1 MHNSCEMSRNKCC
14 GSPESRR
21 AAVCHFTLILNS
33 GQGLLC
39 PNTNCNAPTIYNWY
53 SPCLLIKPWRKGTK
67 CGRKITSW
75 KLLWNSLNDKLF
87 SYTCEVIKCKDQ
99 KPGEKMGL
107 IQRSMRSRDPWDPEI
122 QRSMRSR
129 DQNRHQPVDPEQEI
143 DQWSHKR
150 EELHNLWR
158 KKSFC
163 KRNGKRS
170 VKYNKGSKPELI
182 IFLLQIQ

>member
-1 MHNSCEMSRNKCC
+1 MQVHNSCEMSRNKCC

-87 SYTCEVIKCKDQ
+87 SYICEVIKCKDQ

-107 IQRSMRSRDPWDPEI
+107 IHEI

-129 DQNRHQPVDPEQEI
+129 ARNWSMITQEGRAT
-143 DQWSHKR
+143 QFV
-150 EELHNLWR
+150 
-158 KKSFC
+158 KKFFFC
-163 KRNGKRS
+163 KRNGKGL
-170 VKYNKGSKPELI
+170 VKYNKVQNLN
-182 IFLLQIQ
+182 

>member
-99 KPGEKMGL
+99 KPGEKMGQ
-107 IQRSMRSRDPWDPEI
+107 IQRSRDQEI
-122 QRSMRSR
+122 QRSR

-150 EELHNLWR
+150 EELHILWR
-158 KKSFC
+158 KIIFC
-163 KRNGKRS
+163 KRNGKGS
-170 VKYNKGSKPELI
+170 VKYNKAQNLN
-182 IFLLQIQ
+182 